1 MNSTGTQSASPSLV
15 PGSRRGKPGRPR
27 KGDHGIFVGASIST
41 SAHAHG
47 DKSGDT
53 VTNHRSSSD
62 RKDGSSV
69 SLTVAPIAPRLLD
82 LNSAAQYLGV
92 STWTV
97 RELSDNGIL
106 PRVRIPL
113 PKAGELRKLLFDRQ
127 ELDELVNR
135 WKERG

>member
-1 MNSTGTQSASPSLV
+1 MDSTSTQSTFPSPI

-27 KGDHGIFVGASIST
+27 NGDHGIFAKPVDGHTSGTDGLQPIGTAKEKLGA
-41 SAHAHG
+41 
-47 DKSGDT
+47 
-53 VTNHRSSSD
+53 V
-62 RKDGSSV
+62 V

-92 STWTV
+92 STWTI